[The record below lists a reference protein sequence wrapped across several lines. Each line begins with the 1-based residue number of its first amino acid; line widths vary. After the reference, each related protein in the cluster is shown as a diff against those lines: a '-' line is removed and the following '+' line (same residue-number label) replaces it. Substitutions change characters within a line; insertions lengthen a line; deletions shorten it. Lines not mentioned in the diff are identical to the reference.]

1 MVAVDDDL
9 VRPLVRR
16 GIVEGVADPKK
27 VALFLLGERQSGTQ
41 PGMHKQ
47 IVPGDLVKGKIL
59 QEGSMRRR
67 QACAQSVSQRGRGAI
82 PLGRDAVALQRRR
95 APPVEPFARA
105 MGVSEEVKKR
115 LLVISFEKDGVWLD
129 RLQRREPVEN
139 AAAVRAPVDIISQK
153 YKALASRPRILLG
166 DHLQKAIKQIGAP
179 VDVAHSIKAHSSG
192 RGGFLTFRA
201 EKFFEHR
208 FNKRLQSFYSME
220 KSGDRV
226 KAPSRRARR
235 RSQTVGTPSGAR
247 CMSVLVTGGA
257 GYVGAHMMLAL
268 RDAGEQAVALDDL
281 SAGAR
286 WLAPQDAPL
295 IVADVG
301 DKAALMKAF
310 VEHDV
315 REVIHF
321 AGSTLVPE
329 SLERPLAYYRNN
341 TAKTLALI
349 EACAEARVDRF
360 IFSSTAA
367 VYGTPEKA
375 PVAETAAIRPIS
387 PYGASMAMSERILAD
402 AALARGLSY
411 VILRYFNVAGADPKG
426 RAGEIGRPTHLLKV
440 AAQIAVGARKEVL
453 EIYGADY
460 PTPDGTAIRDYVHVS
475 DIADAHLSA
484 LSRVRAGAAR
494 LTLNVG
500 YGRGYSVREMIEA
513 VERVTGKP
521 LPYEMGPRRPGDPA
535 QLIADT
541 AAIRAALNWRPRH
554 DDIDFIVRT
563 AIDWERRL
571 AAAQTGARP

>member
-1 MVAVDDDL
+1 
-9 VRPLVRR
+9 
-16 GIVEGVADPKK
+16 
-27 VALFLLGERQSGTQ
+27 
-41 PGMHKQ
+41 
-47 IVPGDLVKGKIL
+47 
-59 QEGSMRRR
+59 
-67 QACAQSVSQRGRGAI
+67 
-82 PLGRDAVALQRRR
+82 
-95 APPVEPFARA
+95 
-105 MGVSEEVKKR
+105 
-115 LLVISFEKDGVWLD
+115 
-129 RLQRREPVEN
+129 
-139 AAAVRAPVDIISQK
+139 
-153 YKALASRPRILLG
+153 
-166 DHLQKAIKQIGAP
+166 
-179 VDVAHSIKAHSSG
+179 
-192 RGGFLTFRA
+192 
-201 EKFFEHR
+201 
-208 FNKRLQSFYSME
+208 
-220 KSGDRV
+220 
-226 KAPSRRARR
+226 
-235 RSQTVGTPSGAR
+235 
-247 CMSVLVTGGA
+247 MSVLVTGGA
-257 GYVGAHMMLAL
+257 GYIGAHMMLAL
-268 RDAGEQAVALDDL
+268 RDAGEPAVALDDL
-281 SAGAR
+281 SVGAR

-295 IVADVG
+295 VVADVG
-301 DKAALMKAF
+301 DKTALTKAF
-310 VEHDV
+310 AEHDV

-321 AGSTLVPE
+321 AGSALVPE

-349 EACAEARVDRF
+349 EACVEARVDRF

-375 PVAETAAIRPIS
+375 PVAEMAAIRPIS

-402 AALARGLSY
+402 AALAYGLSY

-521 LPYEMGPRRPGDPA
+521 LPYETGPRRPGDPA

-541 AAIRAALNWRPRH
+541 AAIRAALNWRPRY

-571 AAAQTGARP
+571 AALQAGARP